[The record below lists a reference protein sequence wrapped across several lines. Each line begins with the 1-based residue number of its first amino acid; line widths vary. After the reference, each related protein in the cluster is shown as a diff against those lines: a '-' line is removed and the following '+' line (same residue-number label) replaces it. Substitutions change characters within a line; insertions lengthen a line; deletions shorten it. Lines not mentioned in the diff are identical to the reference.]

1 MQRLKYH
8 LLDVFTTQRFGGNQL
23 AVFEDGRGLS
33 TELMQKIAAELNLS
47 ETTFIFPPEN
57 PENHFKIRIFT
68 PAREIPMA
76 GHPTVG
82 TAYLITYQEMYYA
95 QTDFILRLEENVGLI
110 PVEVKKNEH
119 KIGQITMQQPKPVFG
134 DIFSNRAE
142 MAALFS
148 LKESDLVENLPV
160 QTVSCGVPYWIVPL
174 KDFSK
179 LTEIEFRLDLWKS
192 SLSSLDCTSV
202 YIYATHPDSSPAEYK
217 VRGRMFGPAYG
228 IPEDPATGSAN
239 GPLGSYLAHYQVF
252 SYDTNL
258 KVLSEQGF
266 EMGRPSYLHL
276 EIGVENNEIEIVK
289 VGGESVY
296 VGQGEM
302 FLEEE

>member
-8 LLDVFTTQRFGGNQL
+8 LLDVFTTQRFGGNPL

-33 TELMQKIAAELNLS
+33 TEQMQKIARELNLS
-47 ETTFIFPPEN
+47 ESTFIFPPEN

-82 TAYLITYQEMYYA
+82 TAYLITYQEMFYA
-95 QTDFILRLEENVGLI
+95 ENDFVLRLEENVGLI
-110 PVEVKKNEH
+110 PVEVKKSDN
-119 KIGQITMQQPKPVFG
+119 KIGQITMQQLKPIFG
-134 DIFSNRAE
+134 DIYSNRAE

-148 LKESDLVENLPV
+148 LKESDLVENLPI
-160 QTVSCGVPYWIVPL
+160 QSVSCGVPYWIVPL
-174 KDFSK
+174 QDFSLLEK
-179 LTEIEFRLDLWKS
+179 IEFRLDLWKS

-202 YIYATHPDSSPAEYK
+202 YIYAVHPDSNSTENK

-228 IPEDPATGSAN
+228 IAEDPATGSAN

-252 SYDTNL
+252 SYEKTL
-258 KVLSEQGF
+258 KVLSEQGV

-276 EIGVENNEIEIVK
+276 EIGVENDQIEIVK

-296 VGQGEM
+296 VGLGEL
-302 FLEEE
+302 FLED